1 MKNQTNN
8 PSISKSPLRGDL
20 GGRVLI
26 LGAGESGVGAAIL
39 AQQQGFDVFV
49 SDAGKIAENYKLQL
63 QNHAIEFEEG
73 THEQAMNV
81 INCAEQKVSLE
92 GGFRGTEV
100 IKSPG
105 IPEKAPI
112 IQAIRKAGIPII
124 SELEFAAR
132 YTGAKLICIT
142 GSNGKTTTTMLTYY
156 ILQQAGFNVALG
168 GNVGKS
174 FALQVAEE
182 LTSKRVNELTREEK
196 NLSTKY
202 YVLEISSFQLDD
214 MYDFKADV
222 AILLNITPD
231 HLDRYDYN
239 FQNYVNSKMRILQN
253 MTIGDTIIF
262 CADDEV
268 LAQEMQ
274 KYTTQAKVLSYTIKN
289 DLTKQGFLTPPQ
301 GELEGFLTIQNT
313 ETLIINTSDMQLQ
326 GIHNYGN
333 SMAAAIAAQTVNIK
347 SEIIRESLQTF
358 SSVEHRLEK
367 LPFTVRGVEYIND
380 SKATNVNSTWY
391 ALESMNE
398 NVIWIAGGTDKG
410 NEYETLYDLVSQ
422 KVKALICLGVD
433 NSKLLESFSGRVPL
447 ITEAKSMR
455 EAVEKAYELSHKG
468 DTVLLSP
475 ACASFDLFKNYI
487 DRGVQFKNEVRN
499 L

>member
-1 MKNQTNN
+1 MNN
-8 PSISKSPLRGDL
+8 KQLI
-20 GGRVLI
+20 VI

-49 SDAGKIAENYKLQL
+49 SDAGAIAENYKTQL
-63 QNHAIEFEEG
+63 QERNIEFEEG
-73 THEQAMNV
+73 SHERVLEIIANATVETQCIA
-81 INCAEQKVSLE
+81 SLQI
-92 GGFRGTEV
+92 EV

-132 YTGAKLICIT
+132 YTDAKLICIT

-156 ILQQAGFNVALG
+156 ILQQARLNVGLG

-182 LTSKRVNELTREEK
+182 NKSTNQQINK
-196 NLSTKY
+196 STKY

-214 MYDFKADV
+214 MYNFKADI

-231 HLDRYDYN
+231 HLDRYEYN

-253 MTIGDTIIF
+253 MTANDTIIF

-268 LAQEMQ
+268 LVQEMQ
-274 KYTTQAKVLSYTIKN
+274 KHTTKAKVLSYTTKN
-289 DLTKQGFLTPPQ
+289 DNTKQGFLSPPK
-301 GELEGFLTIQNT
+301 GDLGGFLTIQNT
-313 ETLIINTSDMQLQ
+313 KTFSINTSDMQLQ

-333 SMAAAIAAQTVNIK
+333 SMAAAIAAQTINIK
-347 SEIIRESLQTF
+347 SEVIRESLQTF
-358 SSVEHRLEK
+358 ASVEHRLEK

-391 ALESMNE
+391 ALESMDTP
-398 NVIWIAGGTDKG
+398 VIWIAGGTDKG
-410 NEYETLYDLVSQ
+410 NEYETLFDLVSE

-433 NSKLLESFSGRVPL
+433 NSKLLESFEERVPV
-447 ITEAKSMR
+447 ITEARSMQ
-455 EAVEKAYELSHKG
+455 EAVEKAYEIAQKG

-475 ACASFDLFKNYI
+475 ACASFDLFKNYM